1 MRYFSR
7 KSKDTA
13 NFKRGNEWGTCYYP
27 LIFVLTCFS
36 KMVDKIMY
44 NRVYKH
50 VNEKNLLY
58 KKEFG
63 FEKVYS
69 T

>member
-1 MRYFSR
+1 MRYFS
-7 KSKDTA
+7 KISKDTA

-27 LIFVLTCFS
+27 LIFVLTSFS